1 MVQWM
6 EAGHAAH
13 FESYVRLAQ
22 VLGLRAEFSFTE
34 RRTRP
39 PRPEDPVH
47 AVMGEVLASRLS
59 SHGLTIA
66 LDEPFQHY
74 QVAGRADLLAW
85 SMESRALLHIENRT
99 RFPNLQEAFG
109 SYNAKRT
116 YLPRI
121 IAERIGVT
129 RFEQI
134 THVMVALWSSEVLHS
149 IRLHAASFRA
159 VCPDPLE
166 TFECWWSRELPPGGR
181 ATSTLILFDPLA
193 GGRRRQFVG
202 LQEATSVKP
211 RYRDYRH
218 AAEALRGGNAIGS
231 KVSWSGTPARE
242 SWSRSSS
249 ASRRR
254 RPD

>member
-47 AVMGEVLASRLS
+47 AVMGEVLADAEAALL
-59 SHGLTIA
+59 HGEPDQLRDLRWHVAVLKA
-66 LDEPFQHY
+66 LQAGQDPPELEDMPADE
-74 QVAGRADLLAW
+74 
-85 SMESRALLHIENRT
+85 LLHIENRT

-231 KVSWSGTPARE
+231 
-242 SWSRSSS
+242 
-249 ASRRR
+249 
-254 RPD
+254 